1 MLKRL
6 AAGVFTLA
14 CLATQT
20 AALDAAD
27 QVTDFTLD
35 NGMQVVVIED
45 HRAPVVVHMVW
56 YRAGAADE
64 EPGVS
69 GIAHFLEHLMFKAT
83 DSMESGELS
92 ATVAA
97 NGGTDNAF
105 TSQDYTAYF
114 QRVAADRLPLMMQME
129 SDRMR
134 NLALTEDDIA
144 TERDVILE
152 ERSMRTDSDPG
163 ALFNEQMKAA
173 QYLNHPYGVPVI
185 GWRHEM
191 EQLGL
196 AEANAWYETYYAP
209 NNATLIV
216 AGDVD
221 PEEVRAL
228 ADDYYGVLAPNPAL
242 DAERQRP
249 QEPPQIAERR
259 VVFKDARVAQPY
271 VSRSYLAPERDP
283 GAQEKAAALVILAKL
298 LGGGSTSFLYE
309 DLVLDQQAAVYAA
322 AYYSA
327 TSYDD
332 TTFGVYI
339 VPPPDVDLE
348 TAEADLDAA
357 IARFLEAGVDEEAL
371 DRIKMQVRAEQ
382 IYERDDVAGMAR
394 VYGSA
399 LSSGLT
405 IEDVQAWPGILQAV
419 TPEQI
424 MEAAHEVLNRDHAV
438 TGLLMPDPEGS
449 AEPVAL
455 SNPEA
460 GEVTQ

>member
-1 MLKRL
+1 MIRRL
-6 AAGVFTLA
+6 VAGALTLA
-14 CLATQT
+14 SLASQA
-20 AALDAAD
+20 AALDAVD

-69 GIAHFLEHLMFKAT
+69 GVAHFLEHLMFKAT
-83 DSMESGELS
+83 DTMASGELS

-105 TSQDYTAYF
+105 TSQDYTAYY

-129 SDRMR
+129 SDRMV
-134 NLALTEDDIA
+134 NLALTEDEIES
-144 TERDVILE
+144 ERNVILE

-163 ALFNEQMKAA
+163 ALFGEQMKAA

-196 AEANAWYETYYAP
+196 EEANAWYETYYAP

-221 PEEVRAL
+221 PEEVRSL
-228 ADDYYGVLAPNPAL
+228 AQQYYGPLAPNPAL
-242 DAERQRP
+242 DAARQRP

-271 VSRSYLAPERDP
+271 VSRTYLAPERDP
-283 GAQEKAAALVILAKL
+283 DTQERAAALLILARL

-309 DLVLDQQAAVYAA
+309 DLVLEQQAAVYTA
-322 AYYSA
+322 AYYA
-327 TSYDD
+327 PTSLDD

-339 VPPPDVDLE
+339 VPPEGVSLE
-348 TAEADLDAA
+348 QAEADLDAG
-357 IARFLEAGVDEEAL
+357 IARFFEAGVDPEAL
-371 DRIKMQVRAEQ
+371 ERIKMQVRAEQ
-382 IYERDDVAGMAR
+382 VYERDDVARMAR
-394 VYGSA
+394 MYGTA
-399 LSSGLT
+399 LNSGLT
-405 IEDVQAWPGILQAV
+405 IQDVQDWPAILQAV
-419 TPEQI
+419 TPEDI
-424 MEAAHEVLNRDHAV
+424 MAAAREVLTRDHAV
-438 TGLLMPDPEGS
+438 TGWMMTDPDAS
-449 AEPVAL
+449 ATPVPL
-455 SNPEA
+455 SNPAA
-460 GEVTQ
+460 GDVTQ